1 MTRKVRTA
9 LLGLLVVSSVASAA
23 LSQDADALIE
33 QGLAMRVAGQ
43 DEAALR
49 LFRQA
54 WEVQRTARAQA
65 QIALAEQALGRWVDA
80 EAHLAAAL
88 SDSHDAWVH
97 RRRRA
102 LQSALAEIRQ
112 HVGQLEL
119 QANVP
124 AEVLIDGRVAFT
136 LPMAAPQRLQTGP
149 VTFTVRAGGYVS
161 VTRTVTLDSRLPLRE
176 TVTLERDEF
185 RPVPPPPSV
194 AGASAGTARGAAP
207 GRSGAQGPR
216 ATPPRRVAGYWMI
229 GVGGAALIVS
239 AVFTVINAGAIGA
252 ASDATPWSLEP
263 YGAWARFQAN
273 ENSRRT
279 LSGAEVCDLAEQRVG
294 VDEARVRELCSTTST
309 TATAALVAGIAGGAL
324 AATGLVL
331 ALTARPAQAHAARWG
346 VTPWLARGLGGA
358 TLHAAW

>member
-9 LLGLLVVSSVASAA
+9 LLGLLVVSSVGSAA

-33 QGLAMRVAGQ
+33 QGLAMRVSGQ
-43 DEAALR
+43 DEAALQ
-49 LFRQA
+49 LFRRA

-88 SDSHDAWVH
+88 ADTRDAWVH
-97 RRRRA
+97 RRRRV

-112 HVGQLEL
+112 HIGQLEL
-119 QANVP
+119 RANVP
-124 AEVLIDGRVAFT
+124 AEVLIGGRVAFT
-136 LPMAAPQRLQTGP
+136 LPMAAPQRIQTGP

-176 TVTLERDEF
+176 AVTLERDEF
-185 RPVPPPPSV
+185 RPGPLPSSET
-194 AGASAGTARGAAP
+194 AASAGTARDAASA
-207 GRSGAQGPR
+207 RSGATGPR

-229 GVGGAALIVS
+229 GAGGAALIVS

-252 ASDATPWSLEP
+252 ANDATPWSVEP

-273 ENSRRT
+273 ENFQRT

-331 ALTARPAQAHAARWG
+331 VLTARPAQTRAARWG